1 MINVSLSTIKKLA
14 VILTFLLTSCSSQSP
29 LPALSENRTVQ
40 SLPINIKQGMPYL
53 EARGILI
60 KDGWQIITMHTTPN
74 GTPSCWMSDWDE
86 TKSPKIS
93 CDYAEV
99 DSCSGTGM
107 GGLVQPVVQPT
118 GIVAESPEFT
128 GISRVGL
135 KLGVQEVVGSN
146 PAGPTCD
153 PRGRQEVVRGGFS
166 FQARPSAPRR
176 SARN

>member
-107 GGLVQPVVQPT
+107 GFCKMWFFDGEDKCLKIITSGGEPGPVIDSGNFASVS
-118 GIVAESPEFT
+118 IWEKMN
-128 GISRVGL
+128 L
-135 KLGVQEVVGSN
+135 SN
-146 PAGPTCD
+146 FEKEN
-153 PRGRQEVVRGGFS
+153 GR
-166 FQARPSAPRR
+166 
-176 SARN
+176 